1 MIDMIKTALAKQRKS
16 SRLKS
21 PARSVRSFTP
31 SSTPKSVKV
40 EIQRKRSSG
49 SLGHRNSIE
58 IRPLTPNSTNRSSPM
73 YRASSERSLSIDF
86 RKQLR
91 EKIDKKTREKTSG
104 IESGLYTK
112 WNSIL
117 NNCVQNTVRDFDLV
131 QRKNWK
137 NLLDN
142 KGKEVFSKLK
152 EFTFKSFEVI
162 RQSKLPKSQKS
173 AQGVVAGGVDELVS
187 ESISKFQYLYTNQ
200 LEKNIEAQVEG
211 KVRKMAVAA
220 RQEIFDLVQRSLNQ
234 AFFDRGQS
242 EEVEENSGRKWENS
256 ENLNKSW
263 ESKGRK
269 TAGGE
274 VDKWNK
280 GNDESFKGVAP
291 KLKQKGGSGK
301 GTPQMNIASTLQE
314 FLKFEQMSKS

>member
-21 PARSVRSFTP
+21 PARSVRSSTP
-31 SSTPKSVKV
+31 SSTAKSVKV

-49 SLGHRNSIE
+49 SMGIRNSIE
-58 IRPLTPNSTNRSSPM
+58 IQPLTPSSTNRSSPL
-73 YRASSERSLSIDF
+73 YRTSSERSLSIDF

-91 EKIDKKTREKTSG
+91 EKIDKKTREKISN
-104 IESGLYTK
+104 IENGLYTK

-117 NNCVQNTVRDFDLV
+117 NNCVQNSVREFDLD

-137 NLLDN
+137 SALDS
-142 KGKEVFSKLK
+142 KGKEVYSKLK
-152 EFTFKSFEVI
+152 DFTFKSFEVLK
-162 RQSKLPKSQKS
+162 QSKLPKSQKS

-200 LEKNIEAQVEG
+200 LEKNLEGQVE
-211 KVRKMAVAA
+211 KQVRKMAVAA
-220 RQEIFDLVQRSLNQ
+220 RQDIFELVQRSLNQ
-234 AFFDRGQS
+234 AFFDRGMG
-242 EEVEENSGRKWENS
+242 EEAQVSSDRKRENS
-256 ENLNKSW
+256 EKMNKSM
-263 ESKGRK
+263 ESKERK
-269 TAGGE
+269 VVGGDL
-274 VDKWNK
+274 DKWNK
-280 GNDESFKGVAP
+280 GNDESFKGVVS
-291 KLKQKGGSGK
+291 KLKQKAGSGK